1 MSPIPSDAI
10 AESIAH
16 SPSDAIAESIA
27 HSSYDAIVI
36 GAGHNGL
43 VSAALLAKA
52 GLRVMVLERRD
63 EVGGA
68 AVTTQLSS
76 GARAPGVAHS
86 VERFDPGLVSRLGLD
101 RHGLQLIEPE
111 VAAFCPQGDAPALTL
126 WPDAVRTGRELGSDG
141 QGYLELDRR
150 VRSLSGFLAT
160 LFRATPVDLTHP
172 GLQGARTGVQLVRAL
187 RTLGGDGK
195 ELLRAVPMAV
205 ADFVSEHVN
214 GSALRAAVAA
224 RAVRYTAAGPWSAG
238 TTYQLL
244 AESTGGGGAA
254 GRTVFVRGG
263 PGALGGA
270 LAAAA
275 RAAGAE
281 IRTSSAVSAVL
292 SHHGAVTGVALS
304 SGEEIGATAVLSGA
318 DPKHT
323 LLDLVDPVELGPT
336 LRWRASNLRLS
347 GVTCKLNLALS
358 RAPVFTDAP
367 NSQVLQGR
375 IVIAPGIDYLERA
388 FDHSKYGRISEAP
401 FLEATIPSLSDDS
414 LCAGEGHVMSVLFQ
428 YAPYRLRE
436 GRWEDQRDL
445 VAKVALE
452 TLEQHAP
459 GLSDLVEDVQVLT
472 PEDLERDYGL
482 TEAGALHGEPGLDQI
497 FSWRPLL
504 GHARYRIGLDGLYLC
519 GSGAHPGGGLTGLPG
534 AGAAREVL
542 RDFRRTE
549 PSGR

>member
-1 MSPIPSDAI
+1 MSPVPSVAI

-16 SPSDAIAESIA
+16 L
-27 HSSYDAIVI
+27 SYDAIVI

-52 GLRVMVLERRD
+52 GLRVVVLERRD
-63 EVGGA
+63 DVGGA
-68 AVTTQLSS
+68 AATTHFPS
-76 GARAPGVAHS
+76 GVRAPGVAHS
-86 VERFDPGLVSRLGLD
+86 AERFDPGLVARLGLE
-101 RHGLQLIEPE
+101 RHGLEFIEPE
-111 VAAFCPQGDAPALTL
+111 VTAFCPQGEHPALTL
-126 WPDAVRTGRELGSDG
+126 WPDAVRTARELGSDG
-141 QGYLELDRR
+141 PGYLELDRR

-160 LFRATPVDLTHP
+160 LFHATPLDLTRP
-172 GLQGARTGVQLVRAL
+172 GLQGAWTGAQLGRAL
-187 RTLGGDGK
+187 RGLGEDAK
-195 ELLRAVPMAV
+195 ELLRAMPMAV
-205 ADFVSEHVN
+205 ADFVSEHVKS
-214 GSALRAAVAA
+214 SALRGAVAA

-238 TTYQLL
+238 TSYQLL
-244 AESTGGGGAA
+244 AESTAGGGAA

-263 PGALGGA
+263 PGALAGA

-275 RAAGAE
+275 RVAGAE
-281 IRTSSAVSAVL
+281 IRTSTAVSAVL
-292 SHHGAVTGVALS
+292 SYDGAVTGVALS
-304 SGEEIGATAVLSGA
+304 SGEEIEAAAVLSGA

-347 GVTCKLNLALS
+347 GSMCKLNVALS
-358 RAPVFTDAP
+358 GTPMFSGAAE
-367 NSQVLQGR
+367 SQLLQGR

-388 FDHSKYGRISEAP
+388 FDSSKYGRISEAP
-401 FLEATIPSLSDDS
+401 FLEATIPSLSDDTLS
-414 LCAGEGHVMSVLFQ
+414 AGDGHVMSVLFQ
-428 YAPYRLRE
+428 YAPYRLRD
-436 GRWEDQRDL
+436 GRWDEQRDL

-459 GLSDLVEDVQVLT
+459 GLSDLIEDVQVLT

-482 TEAGALHGEPGLDQI
+482 TEGGALHGEPGLDQI

-542 RDFRRTE
+542 KDFRKTV
-549 PSGR
+549 PSHHVN

>member
-1 MSPIPSDAI
+1 MSA
-10 AESIAH
+10 
-16 SPSDAIAESIA
+16 
-27 HSSYDAIVI
+27 SYDAIVI

-43 VSAALLAKA
+43 VSATLLAKA
-52 GLRVMVLERRD
+52 GLRVIVLERRD

-68 AVTTQLSS
+68 SVTTRLAS
-76 GARAPGVAHS
+76 GVRVPGVAHS
-86 VERFDPGLVSRLGLD
+86 AERFDEGLVVRLGLE
-101 RHGLQLIEPE
+101 RHGLHFIEPE
-111 VAAFCPQGDAPALTL
+111 VTAFCPQGEGPALTL
-126 WPDAVRTGRELGSDG
+126 WPDAVRTARELGSDG
-141 QGYLELDRR
+141 PGYLELDRR
-150 VRSLSGFLAT
+150 VRSLSDFLAT
-160 LFRATPVDLTHP
+160 LFHATPVDLTRP
-172 GLQGARTGVQLVRAL
+172 GLQGAWTGVQLGRAL
-187 RTLGGDGK
+187 RGLGEDAS

-205 ADFVSEHVN
+205 ADFVSEHVT
-214 GSALRAAVAA
+214 SDALRGAVAA
-224 RAVRYTAAGPWSAG
+224 RAIRYTAAGPWSAG
-238 TTYQLL
+238 TSYQLL
-244 AESTGGGGAA
+244 AESTAGGGAA
-254 GRTVFVRGG
+254 GRTVLVRGG
-263 PGALGGA
+263 PGALSGA

-281 IRTSSAVSAVL
+281 IRATTAVSAVL
-292 SHHGAVTGVALS
+292 SHEGAVTGVALS
-304 SGEEIGATAVLSGA
+304 SGEEIEAAAVLSCA

-347 GVTCKLNLALS
+347 GVTCKLNVSLS
-358 RAPVFTDAP
+358 GTPVFTGAP
-367 NSQVLQGR
+367 ESRLLQGR

-388 FDHSKYGRISEAP
+388 FDSSKYGHISEAP
-401 FLEATIPSLSDDS
+401 FLEATIPSLADDS
-414 LCAGEGHVMSVLFQ
+414 LGAGDGHVMSVLFQ

-436 GRWEDQRDL
+436 GRWDDQRDL

-459 GLSDLVEDVQVLT
+459 GLSDLVEEVQVLT

-482 TEAGALHGEPGLDQI
+482 TEGGALHGEPGLDQM

-542 RDFRRTE
+542 RDLRSSS
-549 PSGR
+549 PSGRKMSI

>member
-1 MSPIPSDAI
+1 MSLIPSVTI
-10 AESIAH
+10 AQPNAR
-16 SPSDAIAESIA
+16 
-27 HSSYDAIVI
+27 YDAIVI

-52 GLRVMVLERRD
+52 GLRVVVLERRD
-63 EVGGA
+63 QVGGA
-68 AVTTQLSS
+68 VVTTRLSS

-86 VERFDPGLVSRLGLD
+86 AERFDEGLVKRLDLV
-101 RHGLQLIEPE
+101 RHGLHFIEPE
-111 VAAFCPQGDAPALTL
+111 VTAFCPESELPALTL
-126 WPDAVRTGRELGSDG
+126 WSDALRSAREMGPDGA
-141 QGYLELDRR
+141 GYLELDRR
-150 VRSLSGFLAT
+150 VRSLSTFLAM
-160 LFRATPVDLTHP
+160 LFHATPVDLTRP
-172 GLQGARTGVQLVRAL
+172 GLQGAWTGVRLGREL
-187 RTLGGDGK
+187 RGLGEDAK

-205 ADFVSEHVN
+205 ADFVAEHVKS
-214 GSALRAAVAA
+214 SALRGALAA

-238 TTYQLL
+238 TSYQLL
-244 AESTGGGGAA
+244 AESTAGGGAA

-263 PGALGGA
+263 PGALSDAVAG
-270 LAAAA
+270 AA
-275 RAAGAE
+275 RVAGAE
-281 IRTSSAVSAVL
+281 IRTSASVAAVL
-292 SHHGAVTGVALS
+292 SHDGVVTGVALS
-304 SGEEIGATAVLSGA
+304 SGEEISAAAVLSGA

-336 LRWRASNLRLS
+336 LRWRASNLRMS
-347 GVTCKLNLALS
+347 GVTCKLNVALS
-358 RAPVFTDAP
+358 GLPVFTGAEEP
-367 NSQVLQGR
+367 QQLQGR

-401 FLEATIPSLSDDS
+401 FLEATIPSLSDGT
-414 LCAGEGHVMSVLFQ
+414 LTTGEGHVMSVLFQ

-436 GRWEDQRDL
+436 GRWDDQRDL

-459 GLSDLVEDVQVLT
+459 GLSDLVEDVEVLT

-482 TEAGALHGEPGLDQI
+482 TEGGALHGEPGLDQI

-534 AGAAREVL
+534 ASAAKEVL
-542 RDFRRTE
+542 RDLRKTG
-549 PSGR
+549 PSGGRMTI